1 MSLINDKQRYNSH
14 QNHKISF
21 KLSVTPTE
29 QIIFATDIQEKQMT
43 KQGTILVVDDN
54 KGILT
59 AVQMLL
65 GTCFEKVITI
75 STPNKIKATL
85 HDENIDVVLLDMN
98 FSAGIN
104 TGNEGLFWLSEIK
117 KEDASI
123 QVVLFTAYADIDLAV
138 RGIKEGAADFVVK
151 PWDNAKLLE
160 TLKTAY
166 NIRTSNRKGIAIADN
181 KLVVSKESGMF
192 WGESNAM
199 QQLRSLIEKVART
212 DANILVTGE
221 NGTGKEML
229 AREIHLLSNRK
240 KETLVPVDMGAITET
255 LFESELFGHVKGAF
269 TDARADRPGKFE
281 VADNGTL
288 FLDEIGNLSYH
299 LQAKLLTALQRRS
312 IVRVGSNTPI
322 PVNIRLIC
330 ATNRDLQE
338 MVQKGDF
345 REDLLYR
352 INTIHVEIPP
362 LRERPEDI
370 VPLTEIF
377 LSKYANIYGKA
388 AMRLSPDAKEKLKAQ
403 PWFGNIRELEH
414 TIEKAVIIAE
424 GSVLDDF
431 DFPRPKK
438 EPATK
443 EATTLEEMEYNMIKN
458 AMDKY
463 SGNLSLVASQ
473 LGISRQTLYNKI
485 KRYEL

>member
-1 MSLINDKQRYNSH
+1 
-14 QNHKISF
+14 
-21 KLSVTPTE
+21 
-29 QIIFATDIQEKQMT
+29 MT

-59 AVQMLL
+59 AVKMLL

-117 KEDASI
+117 KEDAAV

-160 TLKTAY
+160 TLRAAY
-166 NIRTSNRKGIAIADN
+166 NIRVANRKGIAIADN
-181 KLVVSKESGMF
+181 KQIVSKESGMF
-192 WGESNAM
+192 WGESSAM

-229 AREIHLLSNRK
+229 AREIHMLSNRK

-281 VADNGTL
+281 VANNGTL

-299 LQAKLLTALQRRS
+299 LQAKLLTVLQRRS

-377 LSKYANIYGKA
+377 LSKYANIYGKST
-388 AMRLSPDAKEKLKAQ
+388 MRLSPDAKEKLKTQ
-403 PWFGNIRELEH
+403 PWYGNIRELEH

-424 GSVLDDF
+424 GNTLDGNDF
-431 DFPRPKK
+431 DFPRAKK
-438 EPATK
+438 DTDNK
-443 EATTLEEMEYNMIKN
+443 EATTLEEMEYNMIKS

-463 SGNLSLVASQ
+463 NGNLSLVASQ

>member
-1 MSLINDKQRYNSH
+1 
-14 QNHKISF
+14 
-21 KLSVTPTE
+21 
-29 QIIFATDIQEKQMT
+29 MT

-151 PWDNAKLLE
+151 PWDNAKLLV

-166 NIRTSNRKGIAIADN
+166 NIRTANRKGISIATD

-281 VADNGTL
+281 VANKGTL

-338 MVQKGDF
+338 MVQKGNF

-377 LSKYANIYGKA
+377 LSKYTKIYGKT
-388 AMRLSPDAKEKLKAQ
+388 AMCLSLDAKEKLKAQ

-424 GSVLDDF
+424 RSVLDGNDF
-431 DFPRPKK
+431 DFPRAKK
-438 EPATK
+438 KPVTK

>member
-1 MSLINDKQRYNSH
+1 
-14 QNHKISF
+14 
-21 KLSVTPTE
+21 
-29 QIIFATDIQEKQMT
+29 MT

-166 NIRTSNRKGIAIADN
+166 NIRTANRKGISIATD

-281 VADNGTL
+281 VANKGTL

-377 LSKYANIYGKA
+377 LSKYTKIYGKT
-388 AMRLSPDAKEKLKAQ
+388 AMCLSLDAKEKLKAQ

-424 GSVLDDF
+424 RSVLDGNDF
-431 DFPRPKK
+431 DFPRAKK
-438 EPATK
+438 KPVTK

-458 AMDKY
+458 ARDKY